1 MCLLIPLSLAICFIL
16 VKFEIFQSIIDLD
29 QELSFGLEICVYV
42 IFPLLLLTVFG
53 TVNCCKVE
61 LIEMSY
67 IKD

>member
-1 MCLLIPLSLAICFIL
+1 MCLIIPLSLAICFIL

-61 LIEMSY
+61 LIELSY
-67 IKD
+67 I

>member
-1 MCLLIPLSLAICFIL
+1 MCLIIPLSLAICFIL

-61 LIEMSY
+61 LIELS
-67 IKD
+67 